1 MAFSNPIVGGE
12 NGELIRASI
21 QSPDYVAGVS
31 GWTINRDGSA
41 EFNNVTIR
49 FELGTGSIVVGPP
62 TGPQVVIRIFNGVGM
77 IQFPTNTGEES
88 TPASIQSMD
97 STDEA
102 LLQIESSFASGSA
115 SSSRLRLWSGNDAIG
130 SPIEPVAQLSA
141 FGSQSSNLNVWGTFT
156 YLDTPEFFV
165 GNEIRVSDDNA
176 DGNYPIRVV
185 SGKVFTGTTDTTISN
200 ASDTLITDA
209 GAATTYLVNGAAYS
223 VEVQVPTRSSSG
235 TSASGTQ
242 AIMWKLWDGAVGGTQ
257 LANTLRKVTDSV
269 GSSFSITSFKFV
281 FEFTGTTGSRTIN
294 LSAIQNAGTDTL
306 QARVNTQ
313 YHMLVNRIG
322 DPALINNL

>member
-1 MAFSNPIVGGE
+1 MSFEDPIVAGL
-12 NGELIRASI
+12 ELIREAI
-21 QSPDYVAGVS
+21 RSPNFQTLVQ
-31 GWTINRDGSA
+31 GWSINRDGSA
-41 EFNNVTIR
+41 EFNNLIIR
-49 FELGTGSIVVGPP
+49 VDTTTGSITVGPP
-62 TGPQVVIRIFNGVGM
+62 TGPQVIIRISNNVGL
-77 IQFPTNTGEES
+77 IQFPTNSGDES
-88 TPASIQSMD
+88 TPAVIQSEAV
-97 STDEA
+97 TDES
-102 LLQIESSFASGSA
+102 LLRLESAFMSGSA
-115 SSSRLRLWSGNDAIG
+115 SSSRLDLYSGNDAIG
-130 SPIEPVAQLSA
+130 SPIEPVAVLSA
-141 FGSQSSNLNVWGTFT
+141 FGSQTSILNVWGTFT

-165 GNEIRVSDDNA
+165 ANEIRVSDNNA

-281 FEFTGTTGSRTIN
+281 FEFTGTTGSRTLN